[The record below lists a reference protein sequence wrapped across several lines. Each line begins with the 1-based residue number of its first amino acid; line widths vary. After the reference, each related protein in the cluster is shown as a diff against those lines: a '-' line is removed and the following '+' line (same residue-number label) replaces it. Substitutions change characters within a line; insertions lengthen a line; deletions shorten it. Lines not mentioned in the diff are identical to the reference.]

1 MKAIFNVAVRQM
13 MSSAFNV
20 VLPFVVIHFAAKE
33 VWGEFV
39 SVLLFILMAAACNN
53 FGNKE
58 QLLRQISAQPR
69 NIRQYF
75 TENFYAR
82 MPILLV
88 SILIGLF
95 VFPLPFASYIGLSL
109 LGLYISQSFEAIT
122 VFEKKFRFSALVE
135 MIFGILFIVT
145 LLFLKDNITAFLIL
159 KLYACLQLIKAM
171 VYSYAFFSFFEKRQ
185 SRFTFDFFKQHFP
198 FFLLTLMGF
207 LASKND
213 VYLVHFF
220 LNKSRLAEYQILN
233 NLCLFCMGIAGFLYI
248 PFTKNI
254 YRNSEK
260 VIGNLKRVLFILGLI
275 VTIVA
280 VIIIYLILRFYLKIQ
295 VPNYFYL
302 IVFGYIFPSFVY
314 GIEIITL
321 YKDHR
326 EMKVVKYLFI
336 GIIINVV
343 VSASLLYSG
352 FDMVGALLGSA
363 IAQLVVLGLFI
374 SERKR
379 NFSKMTSDK

>member
-1 MKAIFNVAVRQM
+1 MVN
-13 MSSAFNV
+13 SAFNV
-20 VLPFVVIHFAAKE
+20 VLPLVVIHFAAKE

-39 SVLLFILMAAACNN
+39 SVLLFILIAAACNN

-58 QLLRQISAQPR
+58 QLLRQISDQPR

-95 VFPLPFASYIGLSL
+95 VFPFPFACFIGLSL
-109 LGLYISQSFEAIT
+109 LGLYVIQSFEAII

-135 MIFGILFIVT
+135 MIFGILFIAI
-145 LLFLKDNITAFLIL
+145 LLFFKDKITAFLIL
-159 KLYACLQLIKAM
+159 KLYTGLQLIKVM
-171 VYSYAFFSFFEKRQ
+171 VYGYAFLNFFEKRP
-185 SRFTFDFFKQHFP
+185 SRFTFDFFKKSFP

-220 LNKSRLAEYQILN
+220 LSKSKLAEYQILN
-233 NLCLFCMGIAGFLYI
+233 NLCLFAMGIAGFLYI

-254 YRNSEK
+254 YRNSKK
-260 VIGNLKRVLFILGLI
+260 VIGNLKRVLLILGFI

-280 VIIIYLILRFYLKIQ
+280 VIIIYLVLRLYLKIQ
-295 VPNYFYL
+295 VPYYFHL
-302 IVFGYIFPSFVY
+302 IVFGYIFPSFIY

-352 FDMVGALLGSA
+352 FDIVGALLGSA